1 MQPIFHPY
9 DKKYLDLLEILYEQR
24 ISKEDYPG
32 SLEVCLEILKHYHKH
47 YPQFDINTGLMEMK
61 AAKLCVLM
69 DKLDE
74 AEKHLVI
81 GKDILEV
88 THGKT
93 HQLVT
98 ISVGR
103 IELDLAKSKKI
114 QEASTRLLKVKG
126 KLAKSGW
133 ELFLNTYVMKSA
145 EIIEYVPIYIRTGSF
160 TMLWLNLE
168 S

>member
-24 ISKEDYPG
+24 IGKEDYQG
-32 SLEVCLEILKHYHKH
+32 SLDACLEILQHYHKH

-74 AEKHLVI
+74 AEKHVVI

-88 THGKT
+88 THGKS
-93 HQLVT
+93 HQIVT

-103 IELDLAKSKKI
+103 IELDLAKAKKM
-114 QEASTRLLKVKG
+114 QEASTRILKVKG
-126 KLAKSGW
+126 KLAKSG
-133 ELFLNTYVMKSA
+133 
-145 EIIEYVPIYIRTGSF
+145 
-160 TMLWLNLE
+160 
-168 S
+168 